1 MRTAIVSKSFIGRFA
16 NKSEAEDFAKEVGGK
31 VCHLLL
37 QNPGLQATFGFAVE
51 LEGNILGLEP
61 TEYFWV

>member
-1 MRTAIVSKSFIGRFA
+1 MRTAIVNKSFIGRFA
-16 NKSEAEDFAKEVGGK
+16 NKSEAEDFAKDVGGK

-37 QNPGLQATFGFAVE
+37 QNTGLQATFGFAVE

-61 TEYFWV
+61 TEYYWV

>member
-16 NKSEAEDFAKEVGGK
+16 NKSEAEDFAKEIGGN

-37 QNPGLQATFGFAVE
+37 QNRGLQATFGFAVE
-51 LEGNILGLEP
+51 LEGNILGLDP
-61 TEYFWV
+61 TEYNWV

>member
-1 MRTAIVSKSFIGRFA
+1 MRTAVVSRGFIGRFA
-16 NKSEAEDFAKEVGGK
+16 DKSKAEDFAREIGGE

-37 QNPGLQATFGFAVE
+37 QTTGLQATFGFAVE

-61 TEYFWV
+61 TEYIWV